1 MKLLAGLVV
10 AILLIANA
18 AHATTLLYATPYS
31 PNHPF
36 SRADRTWMEWVEKQ
50 SAGALRIRPVWSG
63 GLLSS
68 DQSLIELRHG
78 VADIGLITPIYAH
91 GGAQMIRAQSGFYG
105 GARTFEEQ
113 TALYRCL
120 AAAEPEFA
128 RELSGLTILA
138 IQGGTLPA
146 ILTRSHPV
154 TTLSD
159 LRGLRLRA
167 PTELLGVLRDLGVD
181 PVNMPMGDVYSAL
194 AKGVLDGV
202 VAPADTLKS
211 LHFAEVARYFWRLQI
226 PRGAYPARAISTRRW
241 NALSAPER
249 ALLQQSTA
257 VWENAIAKQTRDA
270 VAAGEAAGAQAGV
283 QFTAASAADQRAFD
297 DLYEKDGARSAR
309 ALDRYGIDG
318 EEVFRRARAIA
329 ASIRQTGAA
338 DCAAGQAQP
347 MTNRQIPLLPAAATH
362 ASESSRTPFAGSPE

>member
-18 AHATTLLYATPYS
+18 ARATTLLYATPYS

-36 SRADRTWMEWVEKQ
+36 SRADRTWMDWVEKQ

-138 IQGGTLPA
+138 IQGGTLPG

-154 TTLSD
+154 ANLSD

-211 LHFAEVARYFWRLQI
+211 LHFAEVAKYYWRLQI

-241 NALSAPER
+241 NTLTPQER
-249 ALLQQSTA
+249 SLLQQSTT
-257 VWENAIAKQTRDA
+257 VWESAIAKQTLEA
-270 VAAGEAAGAQAGV
+270 VKAGEAAGAQGGV
-283 QFTAASAADQRAFD
+283 HFTEALREDQRTFD
-297 DLYEKDGARSAR
+297 ELYEKDGARSAR

-318 EEVFRRARAIA
+318 QEVFRRARAIA
-329 ASIRQTGAA
+329 ASIQQTGAA
-338 DCAAGQAQP
+338 NCAAGQ
-347 MTNRQIPLLPAAATH
+347 L
-362 ASESSRTPFAGSPE
+362 